1 MLYQQQFL
9 FLVDSLSFK
18 LEGFLADFLG
28 TSELERLYE
37 DFMSSLVIGFF
48 FDSKRTLFH
57 FRYFFFA
64 CRILRFLRSWLKNF
78 FEEIFLNV
86 KIALLTNVVT
96 AEIARKTSW
105 TIFFCLSLQLNLI
118 LCKLWRYTIFTGLNI
133 EKGLDFRRGL
143 LNFWAVF
150 KKVSLSSKFRKGA

>member
-48 FDSKRTLFH
+48 STQKGLFFTLE
-57 FRYFFFA
+57 YFFS
-64 CRILRFLRSWLKNF
+64 L
-78 FEEIFLNV
+78 
-86 KIALLTNVVT
+86 
-96 AEIARKTSW
+96 AE
-105 TIFFCLSLQLNLI
+105 F
-118 LCKLWRYTIFTGLNI
+118 
-133 EKGLDFRRGL
+133 LDF
-143 LNFWAVF
+143 
-150 KKVSLSSKFRKGA
+150 

>member
-48 FDSKRTLFH
+48 STQKGLFFTLE
-57 FRYFFFA
+57 YFF
-64 CRILRFLRSWLKNF
+64 R
-78 FEEIFLNV
+78 
-86 KIALLTNVVT
+86 
-96 AEIARKTSW
+96 
-105 TIFFCLSLQLNLI
+105 LQN
-118 LCKLWRYTIFTGLNI
+118 
-133 EKGLDFRRGL
+133 
-143 LNFWAVF
+143 
-150 KKVSLSSKFRKGA
+150 S

>member
-48 FDSKRTLFH
+48 STQKGLFFTLE
-57 FRYFFFA
+57 YFFS
-64 CRILRFLRSWLKNF
+64 L
-78 FEEIFLNV
+78 
-86 KIALLTNVVT
+86 
-96 AEIARKTSW
+96 AE
-105 TIFFCLSLQLNLI
+105 F
-118 LCKLWRYTIFTGLNI
+118 
-133 EKGLDFRRGL
+133 LDFWGHD
-143 LNFWAVF
+143 
-150 KKVSLSSKFRKGA
+150 

>member
-9 FLVDSLSFK
+9 FLVASLSFK

-57 FRYFFFA
+57 FRYFFS
-64 CRILRFLRSWLKNF
+64 L
-78 FEEIFLNV
+78 
-86 KIALLTNVVT
+86 
-96 AEIARKTSW
+96 AE
-105 TIFFCLSLQLNLI
+105 F
-118 LCKLWRYTIFTGLNI
+118 
-133 EKGLDFRRGL
+133 LDF
-143 LNFWAVF
+143 
-150 KKVSLSSKFRKGA
+150 

>member
-48 FDSKRTLFH
+48 STQKGLFFTLD
-57 FRYFFFA
+57 
-64 CRILRFLRSWLKNF
+64 
-78 FEEIFLNV
+78 
-86 KIALLTNVVT
+86 
-96 AEIARKTSW
+96 
-105 TIFFCLSLQLNLI
+105 IFFRLQN
-118 LCKLWRYTIFTGLNI
+118 
-133 EKGLDFRRGL
+133 
-143 LNFWAVF
+143 
-150 KKVSLSSKFRKGA
+150 S